1 MNNMSYHSFLILAYM
16 AHPSRKADT
25 ALTPRKKPIQARSA
39 ATVQAILEA
48 AAHILET
55 DGLAACSTN
64 AVALRAGV
72 SIGSLYQ
79 YFPSR
84 DAITK
89 ALILEQTEAV
99 LKQVESIDPHKGG
112 QAALLDLV
120 DVAITQQLKRPILA
134 RVLDIEEQRLLLASD
149 LENYAPRLSRA
160 VQTLLGQ
167 TDLPPDAHQPEVVF
181 DLLAIIRGMV
191 DAAGR
196 RGESD
201 IASLRKRV
209 ERAAFGYLYASTLGR
224 PRYAP
229 I

>member
-1 MNNMSYHSFLILAYM
+1 MSYHSFLILAYM

-89 ALILEQTEAV
+89 ALIVEQTEAV
-99 LKQVESIDPHKGG
+99 LKEVESIDPRKGG

-134 RVLDIEEQRLLLASD
+134 GVLDIEEQRLLLASD
-149 LENYAPRLSRA
+149 LENYAPRLSRT
-160 VQTLLGQ
+160 VQTLLDQ
-167 TDLPPDAHQPEVVF
+167 TDLPPYAHQPEVVF

-209 ERAAFGYLYASTLGR
+209 QRAAFGYLYASNLGR
-224 PRYAP
+224 LGYATV
-229 I
+229 